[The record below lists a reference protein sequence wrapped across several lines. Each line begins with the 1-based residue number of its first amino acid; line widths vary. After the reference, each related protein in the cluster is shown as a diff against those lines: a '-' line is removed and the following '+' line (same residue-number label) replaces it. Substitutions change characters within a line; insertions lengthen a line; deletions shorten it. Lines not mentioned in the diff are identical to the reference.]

1 LVTFNIQN
9 NFSDGIYLKDF
20 FITCSQWISSFPFK
34 REELSNVFHRGV
46 GAGANARGH
55 LLLPLWWTS
64 RLKLCI
70 DIIVEELADEY
81 SQYLKIDSDVE
92 VIYFFVY
99 KQ

>member
-1 LVTFNIQN
+1 MEDESEKKLETQE
-9 NFSDGIYLKDF
+9 S
-20 FITCSQWISSFPFK
+20 
-34 REELSNVFHRGV
+34 EENVV
-46 GAGANARGH
+46 N
-55 LLLPLWWTS
+55 S
-64 RLKLCI
+64 